1 MEETQLALNELFNL
15 ILDGMALRYV
25 PVKEETMS
33 HLIYV
38 ELDTD
43 DAKVLLQRF
52 GTGLSHA
59 EHELCLAIQQAL
71 EDDDAE
77 DI

>member
-1 MEETQLALNELFNL
+1 
-15 ILDGMALRYV
+15 
-25 PVKEETMS
+25 MS